1 MSSGRHTD
9 SVCILRSHVI
19 DLALLRGDAF
29 DAFYAARRAALLALI
44 ENAMG
49 KASADGSVVVP
60 ADEDDDEVGST

>member
-1 MSSGRHTD
+1 
-9 SVCILRSHVI
+9 VI